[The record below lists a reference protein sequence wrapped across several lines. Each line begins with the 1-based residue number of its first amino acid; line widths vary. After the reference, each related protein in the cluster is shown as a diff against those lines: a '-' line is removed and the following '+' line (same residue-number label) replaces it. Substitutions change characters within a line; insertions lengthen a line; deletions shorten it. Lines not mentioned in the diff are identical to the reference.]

1 MQRQLGY
8 LLTRSHAFAE
18 LNDSY
23 AILGDQIH
31 AMLWVTV
38 MGFTQRRVLTVPEQA
53 RLQDL
58 KWRQAAKLKQISAFL
73 RRYFTN

>member
-18 LNDSY
+18 LKDSY
-23 AILGDQIH
+23 AMLGDQIH

-38 MGFTQRRVLTVPEQA
+38 MGFAQRRVLTAPEQA

-58 KWRQAAKLKQISAFL
+58 KWRQAAKLKQISSFL